1 VLKIELQ
8 LSSLCF
14 YKGFF
19 FKKIFGDL
27 KYKYVPLSYSMRKEV
42 NLDQV
47 TINILQSKADK
58 IKRSLKNYMETV
70 LVAHA
75 KMLEK
80 RNPSS

>member
-1 VLKIELQ
+1 
-8 LSSLCF
+8 
-14 YKGFF
+14 
-19 FKKIFGDL
+19 
-27 KYKYVPLSYSMRKEV
+27 MRKEV